1 MAVLEI
7 VTRRAPRSHRRAL
20 DAFAAELLLRDPD
33 GKALSHISD
42 LSSLVRRAA
51 EHVVDSG
58 EVWIEHLGPVYD
70 TDGVAGLLG
79 GNSPVSRQA
88 VNKRRGLLALKTG
101 SGRVMYPAFQ
111 FDETG
116 AVVDGVAD
124 VVKLFDDGRISMWSV
139 ASWLVSP
146 EPDLAD
152 EKPINALRRGGR
164 DAVVATARQWASS
177 LA

>member
-70 TDGVAGLLG
+70 TDGVA
-79 GNSPVSRQA
+79 
-88 VNKRRGLLALKTG
+88 
-101 SGRVMYPAFQ
+101 
-111 FDETG
+111 
-116 AVVDGVAD
+116 D
-124 VVKLFDDGRISMWSV
+124 VVKLFDDGLISMWSV

-164 DAVVATARQWASS
+164 DAVVATAHQWASS